1 MNNTDNKTEEMTTR
15 ILTDR
20 RASLRKRLRVKPSSG
35 DDIEDGEVKKTSSR
49 TRMRRPAHF
58 RATKKQINNSKI
70 SPVMMSIKRMR
81 IRHRD
86 KSDEA
91 TSTSKSAQETSTLHR
106 FGVRGKPSPPF
117 SSMPSVLSS
126 LLESSSHS
134 AVDNLDI
141 VDNLDNLDSTTEHI
155 TVSPQAHVIKYTV
168 NDANEEPTEKLVEDT
183 IINDQS
189 EESEEESSEKLLS
202 TFHMPQDV
210 FR

>member
-15 ILTDR
+15 IITDR

-35 DDIEDGEVKKTSSR
+35 DVTEEGEVKKTSSR

-134 AVDNLDI
+134 AVDNLD
-141 VDNLDNLDSTTEHI
+141 DLDSTTEHI
-155 TVSPQAHVIKYTV
+155 TVSPQAHIIKYTV
-168 NDANEEPTEKLVEDT
+168 NDVNEEPTEKLVEDT
-183 IINDQS
+183 IINHQS